1 MESSSIKPEHVRV
14 REEHDEKEQ
23 EAGDGKLGTPS
34 LKGYYVYDLRVRT

>member
-14 REEHDEKEQ
+14 REEHDEKQ
-23 EAGDGKLGTPS
+23 VQMRAGKLGTPS